1 MRLEIEQ
8 ELKIALY
15 KKIYKYVR
23 RYASVVSSA
32 PHHGPDAVERS
43 DMNIICTDTEL
54 QGSTVEPNHA
64 VLLFIAKL
72 FFGEKQ
78 MSIHPRSH
86 NHLTRTIYKYK
97 VSHNIRHTCFS
108 DYSRWYGCL
117 CEVVFTSYACL
128 VNNGRTIVSCVIVMR
143 TNNIEN
149 NILLLRIERRT

>member
-64 VLLFIAKL
+64 VLLFIAQL

-97 VSHNIRHTCFS
+97 VRTTSVTLVFRIIADGTVVCARS
-108 DYSRWYGCL
+108 CL
-117 CEVVFTSYACL
+117 
-128 VNNGRTIVSCVIVMR
+128 
-143 TNNIEN
+143 
-149 NILLLRIERRT
+149 RRTRVW